1 MCSTMRGDGFLAAGL
16 CAITCA
22 VLLNFASGE
31 PSNETTPKFVFLAP
45 PGAPSSVPP
54 YDVVGTEQAAVG
66 ESFNGTDSIMF
77 EPPRRIDVGEEH
89 EVVIQVF
96 FARRANRTVEVV
108 SGDTGVA
115 TVDVSN
121 VYLDALTNGTGFN
134 VTVRGVFVSY
144 TKIFFKTCLVES
156 GLETDCTGHSYLVAV
171 LRVPTPIQ
179 QSFPFLIA
187 IIVAI
192 NYISMGC
199 QIELGVIINSLKKPL
214 PPLLG
219 CACQFLFMPLVSYGM
234 GLLLMENALMRF
246 GIFLLG
252 CSPGGNSSNLW
263 TLIFNGDVTL
273 SVTMTFISTIA
284 SIGMMPLWVFL
295 LGRHMS
301 PETGA
306 LSIPFGNIVSSL
318 VGLAVPLAVG
328 MLIKR
333 FKPKWALKLSKYIK
347 PVTLIVIVTILVL
360 SVTVNRYIFLLMT
373 WQALL
378 CGALVSWSAYIFGAL
393 AAFVGRLSREQIIAV
408 AIEIAFQNSG
418 IAVVILYTS
427 LPLPDADLVIVPV
440 VCQTILQ
447 GVPLYVIYI
456 ARRILKC
463 FSKEPQLDEK
473 PVPVPGSEQ
482 EAENGLFQ
490 SKPASVPTKDAVEL
504 DDVLAESAGDD
515 LKSRL

>member
-1 MCSTMRGDGFLAAGL
+1 MRGDGFLAAGL
-16 CAITCA
+16 CAVTA
-22 VLLNFASGE
+22 LLNLVSAAQTDPVIF
-31 PSNETTPKFVFLAP
+31 PLTPPAP
-45 PGAPSSVPP
+45 AEVP
-54 YDVVGTEQAAVG
+54 YDVATTAEHAAVG
-66 ESFNGTDSIMF
+66 DPFNGTDPILF
-77 EPPRRIDVGEEH
+77 EPPRRVDVGEER
-89 EVVIQVF
+89 EVVIQVL
-96 FARRANRTVEVV
+96 FARRANRTIEVV

-144 TKIFFKTCLVES
+144 TKLYFKTCLVQSS
-156 GLETDCTGHSYLVAV
+156 GLESNCTGHSYLVAV

-199 QIELGVIINSLKKPL
+199 QIELMVIINSLKKPI

-234 GLLLMENALMRF
+234 GLLLMDSALMRF

-333 FKPKWALKLSKYIK
+333 FKPKWALKLAKYIK
-347 PVTLIVIVTILVL
+347 PITLIVLVTILVL

-393 AAFVGRLSREQIIAV
+393 AAFVGRLKREQIIAV

-463 FSKEPQLDEK
+463 FSKEAQLDEK
-473 PVPVPGSEQ
+473 PAPVPGSER

-490 SKPASVPTKDAVEL
+490 SKPALPTKGTVEL
-504 DDVLAESAGDD
+504 DDVVADSGDD
-515 LKSRL
+515 VKTRL